1 MAQLNPSNIQN
12 GNIIQANDVLQLYD
26 ALTSGGGYNVSIS
39 GSLTG
44 SASTAI
50 TATTATTATT
60 ADTTLSSNVNYIDT
74 LQVRRSTNFRSIAGI
89 SNDLESGTVVVN
101 ISDIS
106 SSSTQL
112 GVDIFVTASP
122 SGSLSSPI
130 QVDYSGSNLIFTTQD
145 TGSTARV
152 LFTGWIV

>member
-12 GNIIQANDVLQLYD
+12 GNIIQANDVIQLYD

-44 SASTAI
+44 SASTA
-50 TATTATTATT
+50 TTATTATT
-60 ADTTLSSNVNYIDT
+60 TLKSTTYYFSSSPEEGNVLLRSITGISGPLSSGTASVYI
-74 LQVRRSTNFRSIAGI
+74 L
-89 SNDLESGTVVVN
+89 N
-101 ISDIS
+101 IPTPLP
-106 SSSTQL
+106 TQL
-112 GVDIFVTASP
+112 GVDIFITASP

-130 QVDYSGSNLIFTTQD
+130 QIDYSDGDITFTTQD
-145 TGSTARV
+145 TASTARV

>member
-74 LQVRRSTNFRSIAGI
+74 LQVQRSTNFRSIAGI

-106 SSSTQL
+106 SPPTQL
-112 GVDIFVTASP
+112 GVDIFITASP

-130 QVDYSGSNLIFTTQD
+130 QIDYSDGDIIFTTQD
-145 TGSTARV
+145 TASTARV

>member
-12 GNIIQANDVLQLYD
+12 GNIIQANDVIQLYD

-44 SASTAI
+44 SASTA
-50 TATTATTATT
+50 TTANTANI
-60 ADTTLSSNVNYIDT
+60 TLASQTFYIDLEGNGT
-74 LQVRRSTNFRSIAGI
+74 TNFRSITGI
-89 SNDLESGTVVVN
+89 SNPLSSGTVAVD
-101 ISDIS
+101 ISDIPS
-106 SSSTQL
+106 LPTQL
-112 GVDIFVTASP
+112 GVDIFVTAAP

-130 QVDYSGSNLIFTTQD
+130 QIDYSDGDITFTTQD
-145 TGSTARV
+145 TASTARV

>member
-44 SASTAI
+44 SASTA
-50 TATTATTATT
+50 TTATTATT
-60 ADTTLSSNVNYIDT
+60 SDTTLKSTTYYFSSSPEEGNV
-74 LQVRRSTNFRSIAGI
+74 LLRSITGI
-89 SNDLESGTVVVN
+89 SGPLSSGTASVYILN
-101 ISDIS
+101 IPTPLP
-106 SSSTQL
+106 TQL
-112 GVDIFVTASP
+112 GVDIFITASP

-130 QVDYSGSNLIFTTQD
+130 QIDYSDNNIIFTTQD
-145 TGSTARV
+145 TASTALV

>member
-44 SASTAI
+44 SASTAN
-50 TATTATTATT
+50 TSNLSNTT
-60 ADTTLSSNVNYIDT
+60 
-74 LQVRRSTNFRSIAGI
+74 STSETYYFNISPEEGISNFRSITGI
-89 SNDLESGTVVVN
+89 SNPLISGTVVV
-101 ISDIS
+101 DIS
-106 SSSTQL
+106 KIPSLPTQL
-112 GVDIFVTASP
+112 GVDIFITASP

-130 QVDYSGSNLIFTTQD
+130 QIDYSDGDIIFTTQD
-145 TGSTARV
+145 TESIARV
-152 LFTGWIV
+152 LFTGWII

>member
-50 TATTATTATT
+50 TAFTANTSITSQTF
-60 ADTTLSSNVNYIDT
+60 YIDLEGNGT
-74 LQVRRSTNFRSIAGI
+74 TIFRSITGI
-89 SNDLESGTVVVN
+89 SNILESGTAS
-101 ISDIS
+101 IDIS
-106 SSSTQL
+106 EIPSPPTQL
-112 GVDIFVTASP
+112 GVDIFITASP

-130 QVDYSGSNLIFTTQD
+130 QIDYSDGDIIFTTQD
-145 TGSTARV
+145 TTSNARV

>member
-12 GNIIQANDVLQLYD
+12 GNIIQANDVIQLYD

-44 SASTAI
+44 SASTA
-50 TATTATTATT
+50 TTATTANT
-60 ADTTLSSNVNYIDT
+60 ANITLASQTFYIDLEGNGT
-74 LQVRRSTNFRSIAGI
+74 TNFRSITGI
-89 SNDLESGTVVVN
+89 SNPLSSGTVVVD
-101 ISDIS
+101 ISDIPS
-106 SSSTQL
+106 LPTQL

-130 QVDYSGSNLIFTTQD
+130 QIDYGDGDITFTTQD
-145 TGSTARV
+145 TASTSRV

>member
-74 LQVRRSTNFRSIAGI
+74 LQVRRSANFRPIAGI
-89 SNDLESGTVVVN
+89 SNILESGTVVVN

-112 GVDIFVTASP
+112 GVDIFITASP
-122 SGSLSSPI
+122 SGSCTRPI
-130 QVDYSGSNLIFTTQD
+130 EIDYSGSDLIFTTQD
-145 TGSTARV
+145 PGSTARV
-152 LFTGWIV
+152 LFTGWII

>member
-44 SASTAI
+44 SASTA
-50 TATTATTATT
+50 TTANTANI
-60 ADTTLSSNVNYIDT
+60 TLASQTFYIDLEGT
-74 LQVRRSTNFRSIAGI
+74 GNTIFRSITGI
-89 SNDLESGTVVVN
+89 SSPLSSGTVTV
-101 ISDIS
+101 DIS
-106 SSSTQL
+106 EILPPPTQL
-112 GVDIFVTASP
+112 GVDIFITASP

-130 QVDYSGSNLIFTTQD
+130 QVDLGGEGGDITFTTQD
-145 TGSTARV
+145 TESTARV

>member
-12 GNIIQANDVLQLYD
+12 GNIIQANDVIQLYD

-44 SASTAI
+44 SASTANTAFTANTSI
-50 TATTATTATT
+50 TSQTF
-60 ADTTLSSNVNYIDT
+60 YIDLEGNGT
-74 LQVRRSTNFRSIAGI
+74 TNFRSITGI
-89 SNDLESGTVVVN
+89 SSPLSSGTVAVD
-101 ISDIS
+101 ISDILPLP
-106 SSSTQL
+106 TQL
-112 GVDIFVTASP
+112 GVDIFITASP

-130 QVDYSGSNLIFTTQD
+130 QIDYGDGDITFTTQD
-145 TGSTARV
+145 TESTARV

>member
-74 LQVRRSTNFRSIAGI
+74 LQVRRSTNFRPIAGI

-145 TGSTARV
+145 TSSKAQV
-152 LFTGWIV
+152 LFTGWLV